1 MAKPILNKAQEQNP
15 TELRDESDVK
25 IEFSKELLTE
35 LQNNT
40 FSGRYE
46 EDVIGHIGKVLE
58 ILDLAKIA
66 GVDPFQLRMKAFP
79 LSLLKDAK
87 KLVDERGR
95 WKYFHLGRMCDDDE
109 EGHDP
114 LEFIPWRN
122 SKFKDHKKVD
132 ETTKRALLY
141 TWIEIGN
148 EEGLL
153 KDKVSSDEEWEEHE
167 YENPP
172 NDSFPKSYLN
182 INNEKDKNHYDE
194 NNRDADKSSGMDLNG
209 AHQSVNIINE
219 QPNEEICRVDKF
231 EVIKYTIG
239 GNEEFLAICTCE
251 CDSWARTVNGVSS
264 IL

>member
-1 MAKPILNKAQEQNP
+1 MNEGDGNISTWE
-15 TELRDESDVK
+15 ELVK
-25 IEFSKELLTE
+25 KFYKK
-35 LQNNT
+35 
-40 FSGRYE
+40 F
-46 EDVIGHIGKVLE
+46 D
-58 ILDLAKIA
+58 
-66 GVDPFQLRMKAFP
+66 P
-79 LSLLKDAK
+79 LSCASNNDK
-87 KLVDERGR
+87 
-95 WKYFHLGRMCDDDE
+95 MCDDDK
-109 EGHDP
+109 EGRDP

-148 EEGLL
+148 DEGLL
-153 KDKVSSDEEWEEHE
+153 KDKVSSDEELEEHE

-194 NNRDADKSSGMDLNG
+194 NNGDVDNSSGMDLNG
-209 AHQSVNIINE
+209 APQSENIINE

-239 GNEEFLAICTCE
+239 ANEEFLAICTRE

-264 IL
+264 IYHDIFRKKDEGWTVLRTK